1 MHARDLLALS
11 RTCANNSMAASC
23 CSSAIRVTTKSCNTY
38 NAPCVRGPAVGLTIK
53 PLPTAAPTAKPTVA
67 RTKAPVVVAAVPTA
81 PPTPEVFPP
90 NMKRKVE
97 VGIFEGAHG
106 APISIG
112 QREAAYGFHFDYL
125 LRFQSVYN
133 LNYAELAD
141 VMKYN
146 HKVILNMEF
155 MTSKYCYSELHS
167 EHILLA
173 VFVCEVV
180 YRTCGLSY
188 WQWGIGKRS

>member
-1 MHARDLLALS
+1 VLS
-11 RTCANNSMAASC
+11 RTCANNNMAASC
-23 CSSAIRVTTKSCNTY
+23 CSSAIRATTKSCNTY

-53 PLPTAAPTAKPTVA
+53 PLPTVAPTAKPVL
-67 RTKAPVVVAAVPTA
+67 VVKPPAVAVPTA

-97 VGIFEGAHG
+97 VGIFEGSHG
-106 APISIG
+106 ATVSIG

-125 LRFQSVYN
+125 LRFQSVYS

-155 MTSKYCYSELHS
+155 MTSEY
-167 EHILLA
+167 
-173 VFVCEVV
+173 
-180 YRTCGLSY
+180 
-188 WQWGIGKRS
+188 